1 MFSEH
6 RLGLENELRSEREQ
20 RQNLQKALQR
30 EQDNS
35 TELRTQLQQLQG
47 LHSVSISQTHTQ
59 PVSGYTCSDL
69 NRRIIVMEKN
79 VYALKIKLHLSK
91 VKGNLQLQLRLLLHT
106 GIKYCNP
113 MPTFKMCDWL
123 CRDCF

>member
-47 LHSVSISQTHTQ
+47 LHTVSISQTHTQ
-59 PVSGYTCSDL
+59 PVSGYACSDL
-69 NRRIIVMEKN
+69 NSRFIAMEKN
-79 VYALKIKLHLSK
+79 VYALDK
-91 VKGNLQLQLRLLLHT
+91 
-106 GIKYCNP
+106 
-113 MPTFKMCDWL
+113 
-123 CRDCF
+123 

>member
-69 NRRIIVMEKN
+69 NRRIIAMEKN
-79 VYALKIKLHLSK
+79 VYALDK
-91 VKGNLQLQLRLLLHT
+91 
-106 GIKYCNP
+106 
-113 MPTFKMCDWL
+113 
-123 CRDCF
+123 

>member
-1 MFSEH
+1 MLSEH

-20 RQNLQKALQR
+20 RQNLQKTLQR

-59 PVSGYTCSDL
+59 HVSGYACSDL
-69 NRRIIVMEKN
+69 NSRIIAMEKN
-79 VYALKIKLHLSK
+79 VYTLDK
-91 VKGNLQLQLRLLLHT
+91 
-106 GIKYCNP
+106 
-113 MPTFKMCDWL
+113 
-123 CRDCF
+123 

>member
-1 MFSEH
+1 MFSAH

-20 RQNLQKALQR
+20 RQNLQKSLQR

-59 PVSGYTCSDL
+59 PVSGYACSDL
-69 NRRIIVMEKN
+69 NSRIIAMEKN
-79 VYALKIKLHLSK
+79 VYALDK
-91 VKGNLQLQLRLLLHT
+91 
-106 GIKYCNP
+106 
-113 MPTFKMCDWL
+113 
-123 CRDCF
+123 

>member
-1 MFSEH
+1 MFVLKLFKHCVDRVHAVDLSHIFVFSEH

-35 TELRTQLQQLQG
+35 TELHTQLQQLQG

-59 PVSGYTCSDL
+59 PVSRYTCSDL
-69 NRRIIVMEKN
+69 NRRIIAMEKN
-79 VYALKIKLHLSK
+79 VCALDK
-91 VKGNLQLQLRLLLHT
+91 
-106 GIKYCNP
+106 
-113 MPTFKMCDWL
+113 
-123 CRDCF
+123 

>member
-59 PVSGYTCSDL
+59 PVAGYACSDL
-69 NRRIIVMEKN
+69 NSQIIAMEKN
-79 VYALKIKLHLSK
+79 VYALDK
-91 VKGNLQLQLRLLLHT
+91 
-106 GIKYCNP
+106 
-113 MPTFKMCDWL
+113 
-123 CRDCF
+123 